1 LPRHRHADEGRPSTS
16 LLAAIAKDV
25 DADLRR
31 HDDFVATLRVTL
43 RGRRYETE
51 VHDMTDAINAFVPG
65 PRITIEG
72 ARNGPLAG
80 LTFAA
85 KDLFDVA
92 GYPTG
97 GGNHDWPRSN
107 PVPTKHAWAVQ
118 TLLDAGA
125 TLIGKT
131 ITDEVSLGIL
141 GENAFDGTPLNTKAP
156 DRVPGGSSS
165 GSAAAVAAG
174 LCDTALGTDTG
185 GSVRV
190 PASFC
195 GLYGI
200 RPTHGR
206 LDVTGMLPQAPS
218 SDTTGWFARDAD
230 TFARVASVLLG
241 EKIANTLRTRLIIA
255 VDAFGFADAGVA
267 AALQSIVAKLVAL
280 IGSARE
286 EMMAPQGL
294 SVWSRAQRTLQPHEA
309 WQTFKPWVERDNPR
323 MAFNVAR
330 GLVAGSTTPEADRS
344 WAELM
349 RQEARA
355 RMAYLLP
362 HGTILCL
369 PTTPFPAP
377 KKGLSLPVLGPMRD
391 RITCLCAQG
400 GLTGV
405 PQVSIPGATV
415 DGLPIGLSIIGGRG
429 TDAMLVAVALAMQ
442 AAR

>member
-1 LPRHRHADEGRPSTS
+1 M
-16 LLAAIAKDV
+16 
-25 DADLRR
+25 
-31 HDDFVATLRVTL
+31 HDPV
-43 RGRRYETE
+43 
-51 VHDMTDAINAFVPG
+51 NAFVPG
-65 PRITIEG
+65 PRVRIQGTPE
-72 ARNGPLAG
+72 GPLRG

-92 GYPTG
+92 GQPTG
-97 GGNHDWPRSN
+97 GGNHDWARTN
-107 PVPTKHAWAVQ
+107 PVPTRHAWAVQ

-141 GENAFDGTPLNTKAP
+141 GENAFDGTPLNSRAP

-165 GSAAAVAAG
+165 GSAAAVAGG

-206 LDVTGMLPQAPS
+206 LDLSGMLPQAPS
-218 SDTTGWFARDAD
+218 SDTTGWFARDAK
-230 TFARVASVLLG
+230 TFARVSSALLR
-241 EKIANTLRTRLIIA
+241 EPIPTALPSRLIVA
-255 VDAFGFADAGVA
+255 VDAFGFADPDVA
-267 AALQSIVAKLVAL
+267 SALQPMVERLTAL
-280 IGSARE
+280 IGNARE
-286 EMMAPQGL
+286 ELLAPQGI
-294 SVWSRAQRTLQPHEA
+294 SVWSRAQRTLQPVEA
-309 WQTFKPWVERDNPR
+309 WQTFRPWVERDNPR

-330 GLVAGSTTPEADRS
+330 GLVAGSSISEPERE

-355 RMAYLLP
+355 RMAHLLP
-362 HGTILCL
+362 AGTILCL

-377 KKGLSLPVLGPMRD
+377 QKGLPLPILGPLRA
-391 RITCLCAQG
+391 RISCLCSHG

-405 PQVSIPGATV
+405 PQVSLPGAEV
-415 DGLPIGLSIIGGRG
+415 NGLPVGLSIVGGRAA
-429 TDAMLVAVALAMQ
+429 DATLVAVACAM
-442 AAR
+442 AS